1 MKKRPGLAHFLK
13 RKDFIRVSIA
23 DENLSAHLSQSFTE
37 SYLLVIIPGL
47 SLIAHNVFEKRF
59 IKQF

>member
-1 MKKRPGLAHFLK
+1 MAHFLK